1 MLYIDEMKKKLI
13 SIALCALL
21 AVSCV
26 LPFGTAARADE
37 DDAGLCFGEDGTFT
51 VLILSDLQETQFTT
65 DLVLQCEAAVL
76 ADYPADLIVLLGD
89 QLEGASPVLRLG
101 NGADNCEDTI
111 RAVLEPVA
119 ESGIPFAVV
128 FGNHDFEAPL
138 SVAEQAKIYESY
150 DTCIGVCY
158 GSGEPDCGAFS
169 LPVLSSDGS
178 SDALELYF
186 FDSGSYI
193 ANGDYDT
200 VSAEQVIWYN
210 DQSAA
215 LYDENSS
222 QTVPAVAFFHI
233 PLPEVYELFTEV
245 DKGTEG
251 AFEGVGVGK
260 GKYYLP
266 NEDMIFAGEV
276 NEAPCPSSENNGL
289 FDAFCENG
297 DVFLAVNGHDHVN
310 SYIGYLDGVDL
321 ANAPGS
327 SFTSYGDKDVRGV
340 RLFRFTEYDVK
351 NYEMLHVLYSDY
363 VTPASY
369 GYLRYYFTAT
379 TGIPNAAKVLIL
391 LVVLVAA
398 LVVTAVVLLKKRKR
412 KRRSAE
418 KAAVP
423 DVKTPPSETAAP
435 EQETTPKQE

>member
-1 MLYIDEMKKKLI
+1 LLYIDEMKKKFI

-21 AVSCV
+21 AVSCM
-26 LPFGTAARADE
+26 LPFGAAARADE
-37 DDAGLCFGEDGTFT
+37 DASGLHFGEDGTFT
-51 VLILSDLQETQFTT
+51 VLILYDLQETQFTT
-65 DLVLQCEAAVL
+65 DLVLQCEKAVL

-89 QLEGASPVLRLG
+89 QLEGSSPVLRLG
-101 NGADNCEDTI
+101 SGTSNCEDTI

-119 ESGIPFAVV
+119 ESGVPFAVV

-138 SVAEQAKIYESY
+138 SVEEQAKIYESY

-158 GSGEPDCGAFS
+158 GSDEPDCGAFS
-169 LPVLSSDGS
+169 LPVRSSDGS
-178 SDALELYF
+178 ADALELYF

-200 VSAEQVIWYN
+200 VSAEQVSWYN
-210 DQSAA
+210 EQSAA
-215 LYDENSS
+215 LYDGNNS
-222 QTVPAVAFFHI
+222 QTIPAVAFFHI
-233 PLPEVYELFTEV
+233 PLPEVYELFNEV
-245 DKGTEG
+245 DKDTEG
-251 AFEGVGVGK
+251 AFKGVGVGA

-266 NEDMIFAGEV
+266 NADMIFTGAV
-276 NEAPCPSSENNGL
+276 NESPCPSSENHGL

-327 SFTSYGDKDVRGV
+327 SFTSYGDKDIRGV
-340 RLFRFTEYDVK
+340 RLFRFTEYSVK
-351 NYEMLHVLYSDY
+351 DYEMLHVLYSDY

-379 TGIPNAAKVLIL
+379 TGIPNAAKVLVL
-391 LVVLVAA
+391 LVLLVAA
-398 LVVTAVVLLKKRKR
+398 LIVTAVVLLKKRKR
-412 KRRSAE
+412 KRQA
-418 KAAVP
+418 KAAGTP
-423 DVKTPPSETAAP
+423 DAETPPAETAAP
-435 EQETTPKQE
+435 EQETTSKQE